1 MTLKSLLAAAA
12 LPLVAIPTAAF
23 AAEDEAAEETAGPV
37 EIDFELGAASD
48 YRFRGLS
55 LSGKDPEVTA
65 ELAVSHESGFY
76 VSAWASNVDADFDGK
91 GNDLEVDWTV
101 GMSKDIGPINLD
113 AGAIFYSYLNHSDLN
128 YIELYGGIT
137 VPVSDASITLG
148 AAYAPKQQA
157 LEDDDGNRLDNT
169 YVYISGELP
178 IKDTPLSLHGTF
190 GIEDGAFGD
199 NKKDWLVGVSYDLG
213 SGITATL
220 DYVDTHRSFSDLGDA
235 TAVFTISKAF

>member
-1 MTLKSLLAAAA
+1 MKLKILLAAAV
-12 LPLVAIPTAAF
+12 LPLAAMPTVAF
-23 AAEDEAAEETAGPV
+23 AQDEAEESAGPF
-37 EIDFELGAASD
+37 EIDFELAALSD

-76 VSAWASNVDADFDGK
+76 ASAWASNVDADFDGK

-101 GMSKDIGPINLD
+101 GFSKDVGPINFD
-113 AGAIFYSYLNHSDLN
+113 AGAIFYSYINRSDLN

-137 VPVSDASITLG
+137 VPVSDASVTVG
-148 AAYAPKQQA
+148 AAYAPKQDNLGGA
-157 LEDDDGNRLDNT
+157 DNT

-178 IKDTPLSLHGTF
+178 IKDTPLSLHGNF

-220 DYVDTHRSFSDLGDA
+220 DYVDTHRSFSNLGDA
-235 TAVFTISKAF
+235 TAVFSISKAF